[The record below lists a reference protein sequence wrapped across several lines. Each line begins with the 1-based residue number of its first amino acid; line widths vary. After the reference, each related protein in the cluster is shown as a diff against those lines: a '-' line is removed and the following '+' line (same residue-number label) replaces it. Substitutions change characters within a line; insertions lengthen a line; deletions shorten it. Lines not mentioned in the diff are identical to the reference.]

1 MENTSKEE
9 EKNEL
14 HPKQMLEDNYKN
26 IKTTPEENNI
36 PEFHYK
42 ATLLRH
48 TYNLSPETI
57 NQVQESFKSY
67 LNIFLAYIRTDKP
80 ESADYFQRVT
90 LGRFFKKLFMLI
102 TFIVHP
108 INRDQSLKQLNDM
121 NDVTLCN
128 TMLYEECRE
137 FFGLKSLLKPKKL
150 EQEEWSLDEWGKNY
164 WNFLHALSILVQYEH
179 QNDSNHPAMDYLAL
193 VMVNFHIILPCNIC
207 SVHYKE
213 RNPLVSITLPILHG
227 KDAIYVIYELHNI
240 VRVTNGLVWF
250 PIEKFMENWNL
261 EILKSEN
268 VDVDITEPLS

>member
-1 MENTSKEE
+1 MDSTSKE

-26 IKTTPEENNI
+26 IKNNSEEDNHH
-36 PEFHYK
+36 EFHYK

-48 TYNLSPETI
+48 TYNLNPERI
-57 NQVQESFKSY
+57 NEVQENFKKY

-80 ESADYFQRVT
+80 ESADFFQRVT

-102 TFIVHP
+102 TFVIHP
-108 INRDQSLKQLNDM
+108 INCDESLKQLNNM

-137 FFGLKSLLKPKKL
+137 FFGLKSILEPKKL
-150 EQEEWSLDEWGKNY
+150 DQEEWSLDEWGKNY
-164 WNFLHALSILVQYEH
+164 WNFLHALSILVQYEY
-179 QNDSNHPAMDYLAL
+179 QKDSNHPAMDYLAL
-193 VMVNFHIILPCNIC
+193 IMVNFHIILPCSVC

-213 RNPLVSITLPILHG
+213 RNPLVNITLPILHG

-240 VRVTNGLVWF
+240 VRLRNGLVWF
-250 PIEKFMENWNL
+250 PIESFVKNWNL

-268 VDVDITEPLS
+268 VDIDITEPLS

>member
-1 MENTSKEE
+1 MDDNFRE

-26 IKTTPEENNI
+26 IKTTPEENNNH
-36 PEFHYK
+36 EFHYK

-48 TYNLSPETI
+48 TYNLNPETI
-57 NQVQESFKSY
+57 NKLQESFKTY

-80 ESADYFQRVT
+80 ESADFFQRVT

-102 TFIVHP
+102 TFIIHP
-108 INRDQSLKQLNDM
+108 INRDESLKQLNNM

-137 FFGLKSLLKPKKL
+137 FFGLTKDPLLEPKKL

-164 WNFLHALSILVQYEH
+164 WNFLHALSILVQYEY
-179 QNDSNHPAMDYLAL
+179 QKDSNNPAMDYLAL
-193 VMVNFHIILPCNIC
+193 VMVNFHIILPCNVC

-213 RNPLVSITLPILHG
+213 RNPLVNITLPILH
-227 KDAIYVIYELHNI
+227 
-240 VRVTNGLVWF
+240 
-250 PIEKFMENWNL
+250 
-261 EILKSEN
+261 EILKSEKI
-268 VDVDITEPLS
+268 DIDITEPLS